1 MKLQELLYRFYSQ
14 YDVRLNQDSY
24 SKLIGIIYILAI
36 LLAEYFSFYVHP
48 ILGIV
53 GHGILLATFLVH
65 SALSNRNTSRR
76 LYLSLSL
83 VPIIRIVSLSMPLG
97 LITRIWQFPLIY
109 GPILIAA
116 IIVAHILRLNML
128 DLSLKMDI
136 SIRQLLVALSGV
148 ILGIIEY
155 YILNPEPLIEAPLW
169 NELIFINVILILT
182 TGFVEEFIFRG
193 ILQHAAIQHFG
204 GWGIFYISI
213 IFAIMHMGY
222 LVLLDVVFVLFVA
235 LYFALIVKKT
245 GSLWGVILAHG
256 VTNFV
261 LFEMI
266 PVISIFD

>member
-1 MKLQELLYRFYSQ
+1 MQ
-14 YDVRLNQDSY
+14 LNQDSY

-36 LLAEYFSFYVHP
+36 FLAEYFSFYVHP
-48 ILGIV
+48 ILGIA
-53 GHGILLATFLVH
+53 GHGILLAAFLVH
-65 SALSNRNTSRR
+65 SALSNGNTSSR

-83 VPIIRIVSLSMPLG
+83 VPIIRIVSLSMPLA

-109 GPILIAA
+109 APVLIAG
-116 IIVAHILRLNML
+116 IIVARILHLNTL
-128 DLSLKMDI
+128 DLSLKIDM
-136 SIRQLLVALSGV
+136 SIRQLLVVLSGI

-155 YILNPEPLIEAPLW
+155 YILKPEPLIEAPLW
-169 NELIFINVILILT
+169 NELILLNVILIMT
-182 TGFVEEFIFRG
+182 TGFVEELIFRG
-193 ILQHAAIQHFG
+193 ILQHTATQHFG

-213 IFAIMHMGY
+213 IFSIMHMGY
-222 LVLLDVVFVLFVA
+222 LVLLDIVFVMFVA

-266 PVISIFD
+266 PIISILD